1 MRPNGEPYTRTP
13 CLDESQVCLEA
24 SITPQHRMAC
34 EVWRSHCCHPA
45 RRLPTITAATKCG
58 HVICHRLSS
67 RASRDVKAMEA
78 ALDLRAARYGCADFT
93 PSGELAD
100 MYAVFTF
107 DPHLTHT

>member
-1 MRPNGEPYTRTP
+1 MRGVAVPLLPSRPTTANNN
-13 CLDESQVCLEA
+13 
-24 SITPQHRMAC
+24 
-34 EVWRSHCCHPA
+34 CCHQMWSGILS
-45 RRLPTITAATKCG
+45 RDLSRDLC